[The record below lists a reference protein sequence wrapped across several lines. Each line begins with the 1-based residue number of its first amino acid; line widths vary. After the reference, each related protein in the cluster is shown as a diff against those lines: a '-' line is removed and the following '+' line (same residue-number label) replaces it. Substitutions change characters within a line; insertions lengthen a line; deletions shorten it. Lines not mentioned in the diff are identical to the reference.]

1 MDVQDR
7 GQGGGDPSSQSR
19 RLQRWPALHRSSDT
33 YMYCLNGISGEEVW
47 RFYSYDVVHT
57 AALSADG
64 ARLYCE
70 PARSPAVTASPP

>member
-1 MDVQDR
+1 
-7 GQGGGDPSSQSR
+7 
-19 RLQRWPALHRSSDT
+19 
-33 YMYCLNGISGEEVW
+33 MYCLNGISGEEVW